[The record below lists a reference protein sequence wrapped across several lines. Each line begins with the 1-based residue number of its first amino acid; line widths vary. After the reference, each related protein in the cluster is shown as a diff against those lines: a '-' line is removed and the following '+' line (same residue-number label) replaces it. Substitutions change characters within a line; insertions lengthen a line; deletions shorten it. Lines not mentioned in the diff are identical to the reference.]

1 MSDEI
6 KYEINDLK
14 REMKKAIDMLYDIKS
29 DLERFKQEL
38 KALKYAIEEIKN
50 KINQ

>member
-6 KYEINDLK
+6 KYQIDDLK
-14 REMKKAIDMLYDIKS
+14 REMKKAIDMLYDINS
-29 DLERFKQEL
+29 QLERVKEDL
-38 KALKYAIEEIKN
+38 KKLKYAIEEVKN